1 MIVQEAMTKD
11 PITIS
16 PNETATVA
24 AKLMRDQSIGSLIV
38 VHEDEVLGIV
48 TERDLVHRVLASMQ
62 NPNTV
67 LINDVMTTPV
77 VTISQREDVASAAK
91 LMKEKGIR
99 RLVVMN
105 QQELVGVLTT
115 DDLTRNLMQVVEEFA
130 TMLFIMERRTDY
142 DREMIH
148 RFTR

>member
-1 MIVQEAMTKD
+1 
-11 PITIS
+11 
-16 PNETATVA
+16 
-24 AKLMRDQSIGSLIV
+24 MRDQSIGFLIV

-62 NPNTV
+62 NPNT
-67 LINDVMTTPV
+67 IFMTDVMTSPV
-77 VTISQREDVASAAK
+77 VMISQQEDVARA

-99 RLVVMN
+99 RLVVMK

-130 TMLFIMERRTDY
+130 TLLFIMERRTDY
-142 DREMIH
+142 DRAS
-148 RFTR
+148 

>member
-11 PITIS
+11 PVTINAEES
-16 PNETATVA
+16 VTFA
-24 AKLMRDQSIGSLIV
+24 AKLMREKCIGSLIV
-38 VHEDEVLGIV
+38 VREKQVLGIV
-48 TERDLVHRVLASMQ
+48 TERDLVHRVLASTQ

-67 LINDVMTTPV
+67 FMTDVMTAPV

-99 RLVVMN
+99 RLVVMD

-148 RFTR
+148 RVTR

>member
-11 PITIS
+11 PVTINAEES
-16 PNETATVA
+16 VTFA
-24 AKLMRDQSIGSLIV
+24 AKLMRKKCIGSLIV
-38 VHEDEVLGIV
+38 VREKQVLGIV
-48 TERDLVHRVLASMQ
+48 TERDLVHRVLASTQ

-67 LINDVMTTPV
+67 FMTDVMTAPI
-77 VTISQREDVASAAK
+77 VTISQREDVAGAAK

-99 RLVVMN
+99 RLVVMD

-148 RFTR
+148 RVTR

>member
-11 PITIS
+11 PVTINAEES
-16 PNETATVA
+16 VTFA
-24 AKLMRDQSIGSLIV
+24 AKLMRKKCIGSLIV
-38 VHEDEVLGIV
+38 VREKQVLGIV
-48 TERDLVHRVLASMQ
+48 TERDLVHRVLASTQ

-67 LINDVMTTPV
+67 FMTDVMTAPV

-99 RLVVMN
+99 RLVVID

-148 RFTR
+148 RVTR

>member
-11 PITIS
+11 PITINADES
-16 PNETATVA
+16 VTVA
-24 AKLMRDQSIGSLIV
+24 AKLMRDKSVGSLIV
-38 VHEDEVLGIV
+38 VHEDQVLGIV
-48 TERDLVHRVLASMQ
+48 TERDLVHRVLASMR

-67 LINDVMTTPV
+67 FMTDVMTSPV

-148 RFTR
+148 RVTR

>member
-1 MIVQEAMTKD
+1 M
-11 PITIS
+11 
-16 PNETATVA
+16 
-24 AKLMRDQSIGSLIV
+24 
-38 VHEDEVLGIV
+38 
-48 TERDLVHRVLASMQ
+48 
-62 NPNTV
+62 
-67 LINDVMTTPV
+67 

>member
-1 MIVQEAMTKD
+1 
-11 PITIS
+11 
-16 PNETATVA
+16 
-24 AKLMRDQSIGSLIV
+24 
-38 VHEDEVLGIV
+38 V
-48 TERDLVHRVLASMQ
+48 TERDFVHRVLAFMR

-67 LINDVMTTPV
+67 FMSDVMTTPV
-77 VTISQREDVASAAK
+77 VTISQRDDVASAAK
-91 LMKEKGIR
+91 LMKERGIR

-130 TMLFIMERRTDY
+130 TMLFIMKRRTDY

-148 RFTR
+148 RVTQ